1 MSIGTLSTPDLEK
14 SRTILVLLHYTHKV
28 TPTKM
33 LQPDQDCLALQDS
46 HEEGLLVRPHMYI
59 CTYASWPHILNRN
72 RSGSVSDEEV
82 HVTVEPLYRGL
93 YWDPAGY
100 PVPDSGSELRQPIYS
115 NTEVIPLSLG
125 NSPVGGHDEYGCHVR
140 LQCAVEEGEALNVQ
154 HVHFV
159 HKQHARDNLGLPLL
173 PPLSHLG
180 VDLFSNLALNLTC
193 VT

>member
-1 MSIGTLSTPDLEK
+1 MSQWNLSTEASTGTLLA
-14 SRTILVLLHYTHKV
+14 VLSLIQGVNCDSLYT
-28 TPTKM
+28 
-33 LQPDQDCLALQDS
+33 
-46 HEEGLLVRPHMYI
+46 
-59 CTYASWPHILNRN
+59 
-72 RSGSVSDEEV
+72 
-82 HVTVEPLYRGL
+82 
-93 YWDPAGY
+93 
-100 PVPDSGSELRQPIYS
+100 YS

-154 HVHFV
+154 HVHFI